1 MDKENKKFRQKAR
14 QVWNQ
19 KVRALVDFVKRK
31 DKRVQAW
38 KTEQERIL
46 KEKEEALLKK
56 QAEDKA
62 KRLSERKKLYEEA
75 KITKPRLTEE
85 NLEQL
90 EVGRKSVF
98 GCVKGLMWNLVIA
111 TGVMDGGRVQR
122 RRRFVR
128 E

>member
-14 QVWNQ
+14 QAWNQ

-38 KTEQERIL
+38 KAEQERIL

-62 KRLSERKKLYEEA
+62 KRLSERQKLYEQL
-75 KITKPRLTEE
+75 KKTKQRLTEE

-90 EVGRKSVF
+90 EVTLLF
-98 GCVKGLMWNLVIA
+98 Y
-111 TGVMDGGRVQR
+111 
-122 RRRFVR
+122 FH
-128 E
+128 